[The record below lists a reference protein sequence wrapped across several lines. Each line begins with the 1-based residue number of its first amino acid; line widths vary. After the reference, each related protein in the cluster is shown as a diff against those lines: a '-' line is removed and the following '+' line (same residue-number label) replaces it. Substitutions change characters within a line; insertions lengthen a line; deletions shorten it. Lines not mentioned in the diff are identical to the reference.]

1 VKQKEQY
8 EKAAE
13 KLEDQLLKLKEQREA
28 LKLQGQ
34 KHEDTIM
41 KENAKLQKEV
51 KYRITYMKDYMVKI
65 EAGLADDAKL
75 QAEMKERRRLEEE
88 RMWREQEEA
97 RRAEEENREKK
108 AKKKKKGKS
117 RDPSSSPSEDESDR
131 KRRKK
136 AKKRSS
142 ASESS
147 DEEGK
152 SRRKKDS
159 GASMEED
166 VFRMVAEMK
175 SRKKKGGGLG
185 ENDVLVDMM
194 GRMSE
199 SYSKLKKTNE
209 ELSDRCS
216 SLEGQNKTLMKR
228 VSELESELR
237 GDHPPPPLP
246 PPRAPTPEKRERR
259 SRFNKVEDRDE
270 EEKKERERSERRR
283 REEAEEER
291 ERSDRGRRREEPPP
305 EEERSS
311 RRRFEEPPPEEP
323 PVRERRRWDDS
334 RGEERARSPRG
345 GDERREERTRSPRD
359 ERREP
364 REERREE
371 RRGSP
376 GRNNRAPPARESRPP
391 PGVPIAANPNA
402 EPLAPRRGGG
412 GSGLAGVLA
421 LAGGYVAPPPNMVQ
435 PPPAMVPPPPTAVES
450 AREEINRKLEERLEE
465 KRRGR
470 NSGRGGDE
478 RSRSRSKE
486 RRRGRERSN
495 ERSSERKERGSDEFN
510 IGEWVKKPSTQ
521 REEGLAGLREKLK
534 EARDEETRKEADEMK
549 SRWGAREPIGPP
561 PVPPPAVN
569 AGPPPGGL
577 AENRSSVAMS
587 WGSVQK
593 TGNRA
598 SADRASA
605 ERGIKVAPI
614 VGKMPWA
621 KGTVGGRKSKFGP
634 PVEGGVPPP
643 SIVTSQPT
651 LQAAP
656 GQDPPHQ
663 DWGPPPGIRSDWGN
677 INSYQPPA
685 MPSWGSHNYGYG
697 SEGGDPDA
705 AVAPPGPP
713 LPPVPVQEPKKAGRN
728 QAINPKPSAPID
740 MATMLAAAQQHM
752 QKSLATKLESIGV
765 PLPGHLRKEAGLTRG
780 VESYEVP
787 DAIPL
792 PGDSDI
798 AAPSVDMSIADIA
811 PPEMHIPMPPGAGG
825 EYDDI
830 AAPEAENQDYNSQQ
844 QQQAKEAQYQ
854 EYQNQQ
860 EYYQQEYNQQEYNQ
874 HQEYNHQAYHQGAQE
889 NNDPAPP
896 GELAPPGDPAPPGD
910 DDDCRPPGED

>member
-75 QAEMKERRRLEEE
+75 QAEMKERRRLDEE
-88 RMWREQEEA
+88 RMWREQEE
-97 RRAEEENREKK
+97 RRAEEESRDKK
-108 AKKKKKGKS
+108 AKKKKKTKS
-117 RDPSSSPSEDESDR
+117 RDPSSSPSEDDSER

-152 SRRKKDS
+152 GRRKKDS

-209 ELSDRCS
+209 ELSDRCT

-228 VSELESELR
+228 VEELEAELR
-237 GDHPPPPLP
+237 GDQQPPPP

-259 SRFNKVEDRDE
+259 SRFNKIEDRDE

-291 ERSDRGRRREEPPP
+291 ERSERRRREEPAP
-305 EEERSS
+305 EDEMRSS
-311 RRRFEEPPPEEP
+311 RRRFEEPPSEEP

-334 RGEERARSPRG
+334 RGEDRARSPRG

-359 ERREP
+359 ERRE
-364 REERREE
+364 ERRS
-371 RRGSP
+371 SP
-376 GRNNRAPPARESRPP
+376 GRNSRAPPARDSRPP

-470 NSGRGGDE
+470 TSGRGEE

-486 RRRGRERSN
+486 RRRGRDRSN
-495 ERSSERKERGSDEFN
+495 ERSSDRKERGSDEFN
-510 IGEWVKKPSTQ
+510 LGEWVKKPSTQ

-534 EARDEETRKEADEMK
+534 EARDEETRKDDEMK

-561 PVPPPAVN
+561 PVPPPT
-569 AGPPPGGL
+569 GPPPGGL

-656 GQDPPHQ
+656 GGQDPPHQ

-677 INSYQPPA
+677 MNAYQPPA

-697 SEGGDPDA
+697 SEGGDQEG
-705 AVAPPGPP
+705 PPGPP

-787 DAIPL
+787 EAIPL
-792 PGDSDI
+792 PGDQSG
-798 AAPSVDMSIADIA
+798 VDMSIADIA
-811 PPEMHIPMPPGAGG
+811 PPQEHIPMPPGAGG

-830 AAPEAENQDYNSQQ
+830 AEPEPQNQEFGQQ
-844 QQQAKEAQYQ
+844 QQQQQTEEAQYQ
-854 EYQNQQ
+854 EYNQQ
-860 EYYQQEYNQQEYNQ
+860 EYYQQEYNQY
-874 HQEYNHQAYHQGAQE
+874 QAYHQAPQE
-889 NNDPAPP
+889 SSAPAPP

>member
-1 VKQKEQY
+1 
-8 EKAAE
+8 
-13 KLEDQLLKLKEQREA
+13 
-28 LKLQGQ
+28 
-34 KHEDTIM
+34 
-41 KENAKLQKEV
+41 
-51 KYRITYMKDYMVKI
+51 
-65 EAGLADDAKL
+65 
-75 QAEMKERRRLEEE
+75 
-88 RMWREQEEA
+88 
-97 RRAEEENREKK
+97 
-108 AKKKKKGKS
+108 
-117 RDPSSSPSEDESDR
+117 
-131 KRRKK
+131 
-136 AKKRSS
+136 
-142 ASESS
+142 
-147 DEEGK
+147 
-152 SRRKKDS
+152 
-159 GASMEED
+159 
-166 VFRMVAEMK
+166 MVAEMK

-216 SLEGQNKTLMKR
+216 SLESRNKTLMKR
-228 VSELESELR
+228 VEELESELR

-305 EEERSS
+305 EEEMRSS

-371 RRGSP
+371 RRSSP

-421 LAGGYVAPPPNMVQ
+421 LAGGYVAPPPSMVQ

-510 IGEWVKKPSTQ
+510 LGEWVKKPSTQ

-534 EARDEETRKEADEMK
+534 EARDEETRKETDEMK

-561 PVPPPAVN
+561 PVPPPA

-598 SADRASA
+598 SSDRASA

-677 INSYQPPA
+677 MNSYQPPA

-705 AVAPPGPP
+705 AGGPPGPP
-713 LPPVPVQEPKKAGRN
+713 PPPVPVQEPKKAGRN

-740 MATMLAAAQQHM
+740 MAAMLAAAQQHM

-765 PLPGHLRKEAGLTRG
+765 PIPGHLRKEAGLTRG
-780 VESYEVP
+780 VESYDVP
-787 DAIPL
+787 EAIPL
-792 PGDSDI
+792 PGDQSGVDLDI

-811 PPEMHIPMPPGAGG
+811 PPQMHIPMPPGAGG

-830 AAPEAENQDYNSQQ
+830 AAPEAENQVQEYNSQQ